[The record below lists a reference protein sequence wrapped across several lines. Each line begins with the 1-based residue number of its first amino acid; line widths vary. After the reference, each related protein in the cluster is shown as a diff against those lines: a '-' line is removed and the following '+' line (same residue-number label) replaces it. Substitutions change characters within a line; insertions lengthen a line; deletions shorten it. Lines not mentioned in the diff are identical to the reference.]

1 MSLSKD
7 LKSSLLLKMNPQLI
21 VSPHVKRFQLIS
33 HRIKGNLCKK
43 SSNRQP
49 CRKRKQMHN
58 QDQLLSDLDESFTYE
73 ESFQRALLTTRC
85 SEKERKFCR
94 VLAEIMDCRLMEFKL
109 VNSVTLSNSVTIY
122 GLFQDNAISGIN

>member
-1 MSLSKD
+1 
-7 LKSSLLLKMNPQLI
+7 
-21 VSPHVKRFQLIS
+21 
-33 HRIKGNLCKK
+33 
-43 SSNRQP
+43 
-49 CRKRKQMHN
+49 MHN

-94 VLAEIMDCRLMEFKL
+94 VLAEIMDYRLMEFKL
-109 VNSVTLSNSVTIY
+109 VNSVTLSNSITIY